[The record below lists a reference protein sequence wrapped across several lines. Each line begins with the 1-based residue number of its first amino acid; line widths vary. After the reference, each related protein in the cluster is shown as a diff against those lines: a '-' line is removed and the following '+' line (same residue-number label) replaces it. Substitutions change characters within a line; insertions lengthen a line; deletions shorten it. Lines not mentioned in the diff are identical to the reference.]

1 MPNSNPSTTV
11 ISKNRAGIVMP
22 LTLEKQEDWF
32 ELALKAAP
40 TMEFAAPAKRA
51 ATWVSGEAID
61 DDDDDDVDDLEPDDD
76 DEDADIVLP
85 PTTPEDDPFDDFDD
99 EDFDDDFDDDFEE
112 ELDDD
117 YEIEPD
123 DSEMFP
129 AEDDDEELEL
139 DPLDDV

>member
-1 MPNSNPSTTV
+1 MPRADPSKS
-11 ISKNRAGIVMP
+11 IFSYNRAGTVMS
-22 LTLEKQEDWF
+22 LTLDKQEDWF
-32 ELALKAAP
+32 EMALQAAP
-40 TMEFAAPAKRA
+40 TLEFAVPAKRVVA
-51 ATWVSGEAID
+51 WAVNEDGTD
-61 DDDDDDVDDLEPDDD
+61 DDDDAEDPEPDED

-85 PTTPEDDPFDDFDD
+85 PTKPDDDPFDDFDD

-129 AEDDDEELEL
+129 AETDDDDLDL
-139 DPLDDV
+139 DPLEEL